1 MLNGYL
7 DDFTHFSEYFKKFVD
22 NMHIV
27 RGTVLTVEKKS
38 FVIDF
43 LYVSLKNIDFGELVM
58 VFKIKTRLDN
68 TFQFSDRILN
78 YLSSGVIHKIQ
89 CELFIKCYY
98 SKCVKYLNVKTGQ
111 NIGISQ
117 VTKQES

>member
-1 MLNGYL
+1 
-7 DDFTHFSEYFKKFVD
+7 
-22 NMHIV
+22 MHIV
-27 RGTVLTVEKKS
+27 KKTALTVEKKS
-38 FVIDF
+38 FAIDF

-78 YLSSGVIHKIQ
+78 YLSSGVIYKIQ

-98 SKCVKYLNVKTGQ
+98 SKCVKYLNVKSGQ

-117 VTKQES
+117 VTKQEI

>member
-27 RGTVLTVEKKS
+27 KKTALTIEKKS

-43 LYVSLKNIDFGELVM
+43 LYVSLK
-58 VFKIKTRLDN
+58 
-68 TFQFSDRILN
+68 
-78 YLSSGVIHKIQ
+78 
-89 CELFIKCYY
+89 
-98 SKCVKYLNVKTGQ
+98 KY
-111 NIGISQ
+111 
-117 VTKQES
+117 

>member
-43 LYVSLKNIDFGELVM
+43 LYLSLKNIDFGELVM
-58 VFKIKTRLDN
+58 VFKIKTGLDN

-78 YLSSGVIHKIQ
+78 YLSSGVIYKI
-89 CELFIKCYY
+89 
-98 SKCVKYLNVKTGQ
+98 
-111 NIGISQ
+111 
-117 VTKQES
+117 

>member
-78 YLSSGVIHKIQ
+78 YLSSGVIYKIQ